1 MPRGIT
7 SKGLATRRRIVEG
20 AAAVVRERGVAATG
34 LEDVRAATGTSG
46 GQLAHYFPGGKG
58 ELMLAVTAFEA
69 DQILL
74 EQQPLLGDLTSW
86 EAWKTWAAELLERH
100 VQQGEHCGLSVLI
113 GQLDPNDPAVQRII
127 LGMYREWGP
136 HSPAVFG
143 RCSPPAT

>member
-7 SKGLATRRRIVEG
+7 SKGFGHAPPHRRR
-20 AAAVVRERGVAATG
+20 RRGGGPRARCRRHRP
-34 LEDVRAATGTSG
+34 EDVRAATGTSG